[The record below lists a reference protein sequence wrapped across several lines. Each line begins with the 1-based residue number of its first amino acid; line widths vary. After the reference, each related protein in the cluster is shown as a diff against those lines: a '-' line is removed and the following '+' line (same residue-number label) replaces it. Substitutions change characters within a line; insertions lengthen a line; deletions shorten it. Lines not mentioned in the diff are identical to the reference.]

1 MKLLIYILKMTII
14 SIALLSIREAKSQTN
29 TSDSLALVVLYNS
42 TNGPSWT
49 NSNNW
54 LAGSVDTWHGVTVS
68 GGRVVSLDLSDDGT
82 LSYNGNN
89 LTGTIPEDVGNLSE
103 LTFLSMA
110 GNALTGTL
118 PTTLGNL
125 TSVQY
130 MYLSTNSLSGSI
142 PPELGNM
149 TSLTALTLFDNQL
162 TGSVPA
168 ELADATALD
177 LLYIGDN
184 SLSGALPSALGNLD
198 MIKFDVRNNL
208 LSGTI
213 PSSFSNWINVEEFG
227 LFGNDFEGP
236 IPSGIGASLIF
247 FDISNNAFSEL
258 PTITASSATTFNVSN
273 NHFTFED
280 LEPNESVITLNTG
293 QKAFGNEQFLY
304 TDIGADTLLSP
315 PLPGVGTSDSY
326 YWERDGVVISGATE
340 STLTLTNLQASDG
353 GEYVLY
359 VTNSQFPGLTLNS
372 EPLNLW
378 VGPLGDSCEGAI
390 EATLGTNTTAS
401 APRWFFYSPSV
412 SYEKV
417 LISSLGSGEDTYLR
431 IYSACGGDLLAEHDD
446 IDYPTYPESEA
457 ELILYDNDTIWIEWV
472 DQYSSNGFDWTITA
486 GTFST
491 TNVSDS
497 LALVAFY
504 NATDGTNWFNNSNW
518 LLGPVETWFG
528 VQTAS
533 GRVTE
538 LQLSGNNLGG
548 SLPDEI
554 GDLDQLQRLN
564 LNINGITGAVPESI
578 GNLINL
584 EVLGLTNPISSLPES
599 LGELNSLWG
608 FNMANSL
615 VTTIPDGLWSLP
627 NLYDVRLVGNAQLE
641 VTLPD
646 TLGKNDALDF
656 FWLDGS
662 SLSGSLPCG
671 ADNTSLRVLRIQNMQ
686 MAADFP
692 IGITQIPSL
701 QELSLA
707 GNGLTGLIP
716 EELGGLTG
724 LLHLDLGSNQ
734 FFGPIPLALT
744 ELTSLNYL
752 SLFSNQLSGG
762 IPPELGWMVSL
773 TDLILSHN
781 PLGGTIPPE
790 LGNLTNLT
798 FLGLRA
804 DELTGTIPPELS
816 ALTNLNVFSVR
827 INQLEGDVPSELA
840 NLTLLDEIHIES
852 NLFTGLP
859 DLSALSPSVFTV
871 ANNFF
876 TFEDLAPNIGTMT
889 SYSPQQLEVPA
900 YDTIL
905 AADSELI
912 IYYPIAGVGNTY
924 QWIKNGEPIEGAVAD
939 SLVLTNVSGSDN
951 GIYILE
957 ARNESVPNLTLTTDP
972 FYVTIEGTGNELTEG
987 PEWSYAYAFGETGA
1001 RSNTAGMEVDAAEN
1015 LLVYGS
1021 SEGTTDF
1028 FGQSIEGTGAFLAK
1042 LDANYNILWLTHL
1055 AGASAGAG
1063 IGDKFVHDKLSGA
1076 NYVIGQRGLDELVIQ
1091 DSVITSSV
1099 GSYNY
1104 FIAKLS
1110 ASGSFLWIEEFP
1122 AQITLDDL
1130 TILPD
1135 GVLLS
1140 GIYPAGSLVV
1150 NGETMINQGSED
1162 CFMIKY
1168 DADGNRVFVR
1178 TVGGSDIEYLCI
1190 TAADQEGNI
1199 YLASEATS
1207 QGVTM
1212 EDGSQFPMADGDGNV
1227 LVVKYDHNGT
1237 RIWQDSYSGS
1247 STTDYSSWPTSLTID
1262 PFGNP
1267 VLKGWFGK
1275 KHGFGTDTLQS
1286 PFNYNKF
1293 LLQLSPEGTVNWAKG
1308 IMEQQYGFGY
1318 NEMETDAEGNIY
1330 VISDQ
1335 RGDLYIEN
1343 AKYPLIG
1350 NQDVYIMKY
1359 TQDGEVDWIK
1369 NATTTTGSSSLGVLA
1384 VVEEDNLY
1392 LGGSFSDP
1400 AFTLDDYT
1408 LSSSGI
1414 SHGYIASIGAA
1425 SLIPDSIT
1433 LVAIY
1438 DATGGSDWLNNDNWL
1453 SGSVDTWYGVEV
1465 QNNKVIGLNLT
1476 GNQLNGVIPAEIGQ
1490 LVNLKSVN
1498 LANNQLSNVDD
1509 SITTL
1514 PNLKA
1519 LDLSG
1524 NDLVKLPAGL
1534 ESMLLDS
1541 LAVSHNQLDFGA
1553 LEALSGVL
1561 YEWSYA
1567 PQDSVGVRLDT
1578 VVSVG
1583 EDLILIADGGGT
1595 ADSYTW
1601 KKDGDILV
1609 DQVMDSLKLLNLTI
1623 GDRGVYAYEVTNLL
1637 LPDLTLYGREVQLEV
1652 SSLEDDSLA
1661 LLQIYDALD
1670 GANWTRL
1677 NNWRSGAPIA
1687 DWVDVTVKDSRVIA
1701 VDLSENNLSGDF
1713 PEISSGLVGLDT
1725 LDISGNRVISL
1736 PDLSGLASLREL
1748 DASHNRLGFASLE
1761 LNQGLSS
1768 LLYTPQDS
1776 IGIRVDTLGQQGSE
1790 YLLTREISGS
1800 ANSYTWF
1807 KESLSDG
1814 GITELENTGP
1824 TLTINVN
1831 GFGDEGAYY
1840 AEVTSSIVTDITLV
1854 TEPIIF
1860 KVSSLERDSTALANM
1875 YASMNGASWAGE
1887 AANWPNESTIHD
1899 WFGVIIE
1906 NERVTGL
1913 ELPEK
1918 GLTGALG
1925 RDILDVAGL
1934 VSVDLKDNRITALPD
1949 FSALKNLTS
1958 LDVTGNHL
1966 EFDDLEK
1973 NMDVSGIV
1981 YDSQR
1986 PIGSSAQEIIPQGS
2000 DYEVMIAVGGTANSY
2015 EWTLTNHLGAHPV
2028 EDATGTLQ
2036 VSGITYETM
2045 GEYYLEVTSSLVPNL
2060 TLTSGVYQILASADL
2075 TFNALD
2081 LNGNPFVE
2089 GTGYALR
2096 VNAPGIPYDT
2106 LGIVSGA
2113 EAGFVFD
2120 DLLLGDYLI
2129 SVEPEDLEEFLP
2141 TYYPGTD
2148 LWVEAQV
2155 FKLRNDSTEVLKMG
2169 QIPPE
2174 LPPLPEGGVVTGDV
2188 GTTLGDEEEGGRV
2201 EARRKVKRAGCSL
2214 RRFVRSGRIDQDGT
2228 FVLIAYVQSDDEGR
2242 FTFTDLESGLYRFN
2256 VEYPGIPMDP
2266 NSFVEFEI
2274 GADGMERNTFVLE
2287 ATITENGIV
2296 VKRTNVLGFRRK
2308 YFKDLEVYPNPV
2320 EDMLTINYR
2329 NLVSPNVAA
2338 RLMDMNGNLIEELTL
2353 KNGSEHSVE
2362 LQMNQLPAGVY
2373 LLNFVDRSSNK
2384 GHIVSYRIIK
2394 Q

>member
-1 MKLLIYILKMTII
+1 MKLLIYILRMAFI

-29 TSDSLALVVLYNS
+29 TSDSLALVALYNS

-89 LTGTIPEDVGNLSE
+89 LVGTIPEDVGNLSE

-168 ELADATALD
+168 ELADATALN

-184 SLSGALPSALGNLD
+184 SLSGTLPSALGNLD

-247 FDISNNAFSEL
+247 FDISSNAFSEL
-258 PTITASSATTFNVSN
+258 PTITAPSATTFNVSN

-280 LEPNESVITLNTG
+280 LEPNVSVITLNTG

-304 TDIGADTLLSP
+304 TDIGADTILSP

-417 LISSLGSGEDTYLR
+417 LISSLGSGVDTYLR
-431 IYSACGGDLLAEHDD
+431 VYSSCGGGLLAEHDD

-457 ELILYDNDTIWIEWV
+457 ELILSDEDTILIEWV
-472 DQYSSNGFDWTITA
+472 DQYSTNGFDWTITTE
-486 GTFST
+486 TFST
-491 TNVSDS
+491 TNASDS
-497 LALVAFY
+497 LALVALY
-504 NATDGTNWFNNSNW
+504 NSTDGPNWYNNDHW
-518 LLGPVETWFG
+518 LSGPVETWYG
-528 VQTAS
+528 VRIES
-533 GRVTE
+533 GRITE

-554 GDLDQLQRLN
+554 GNLEQLQRLN
-564 LNINGITGAVPESI
+564 LNTNGITGAVPESI

-646 TLGKNDALDF
+646 TLGKNGVLDF

-662 SLSGSLPCG
+662 SLTGSLPFG
-671 ADNTSLRVLRIQNMQ
+671 ADNIGLRVLRIQNMQ
-686 MAADFP
+686 MGGEIPA
-692 IGITQIPSL
+692 GITQIPNL

-773 TDLILSHN
+773 TNLILSHN

-859 DLSALSPSVFTV
+859 DLSALSPSIFTV

-900 YDTIL
+900 YDTIV
-905 AADSELI
+905 AAGSDLI

-939 SLVLTNVSGSDN
+939 SLVLTNVSGADN

-1028 FGQSIEGTGAFLAK
+1028 FGQTIEGSGAFLAK

-1055 AGASAGAG
+1055 AGASAGAD
-1063 IGDKFVHDKLSGA
+1063 IGDKFVHDKGSGS
-1076 NYVIGQRGLDELVIQ
+1076 NYIIGQRGVDELVIQ

-1099 GSYNY
+1099 GPYNY
-1104 FIAKLS
+1104 FIAKFS

-1130 TILPD
+1130 TILAD

-1140 GIYPAGSLVV
+1140 GVYPAGSLIV
-1150 NGETMINQGSED
+1150 NGETLINQGSND
-1162 CFMIKY
+1162 CFVIKY
-1168 DADGNRVFVR
+1168 DPDGTKAFVR
-1178 TVGGSDIEYLCI
+1178 TVGGSNIEYMCI
-1190 TAADQEGNI
+1190 TGADQQGNI

-1247 STTDYSSWPTSLTID
+1247 STTDYSSWPTALTVD

-1318 NEMETDAEGNIY
+1318 NEMETDKEGNIY

-1335 RGDLYIEN
+1335 RGDIYIEN
-1343 AKYPLIG
+1343 TKYPLVG
-1350 NQDVYIMKY
+1350 TQDVYVIKY
-1359 TQDGEVDWIK
+1359 TSDGEVDWIK
-1369 NATTTTGSSSLGVLA
+1369 NAITTTGWANLGGMA

-1400 AFTLDDYT
+1400 AFALDDYT
-1408 LSSSGI
+1408 LSSSEI

-1433 LVAIY
+1433 LMAIY
-1438 DATGGSDWLNNDNWL
+1438 DATGGADWLNNDNWL

-1465 QNNKVIGLNLT
+1465 QNNKVIGLDLA

-1498 LANNQLSNVDD
+1498 VANNQLSNVDD

-1553 LEALSGVL
+1553 LEALSVVL

-1595 ADSYTW
+1595 ADSYIW

-1623 GDRGVYAYEVTNLL
+1623 SDRGVYTYEVTNSL

-1670 GANWTRL
+1670 GANWTRS
-1677 NNWRSGAPIA
+1677 NNWRTGAPIA
-1687 DWVDVTVKDSRVIA
+1687 GWVDVTVKDSRVIA

-1761 LNQGLSS
+1761 LNQDLSG

-1840 AEVTSSIVTDITLV
+1840 AEVTSSVVTDIILV

-1875 YASMNGASWAGE
+1875 YASMNGASWVGE

-2000 DYEVMIAVGGTANSY
+2000 DYEVMISVGGTANSY

-2060 TLTSGVYQILASADL
+2060 ILTSGVYQILASADL

-2155 FKLRNDSTEVLKMG
+2155 FKLRNDSTEVLNMG

-2188 GTTLGDEEEGGRV
+2188 GTTLGDEEEGERV

-2329 NLVSPNVAA
+2329 KLVSPNVAA

-2353 KNGSEHSVE
+2353 KNGAEHSVE
-2362 LQMNQLPAGVY
+2362 LQMNRLPAGVY
-2373 LLNFVDRSSNK
+2373 LLNFVDKSSNK